1 MNGGSKGERI
11 YAALIRLYPRSFR
24 EDYGADLLQLLRDQ
38 CAEEPAW
45 RACGRALVD
54 LAITVPSQRLEVL
67 VHNNST
73 RVVSLLYAAVATAGA
88 LLAIVGGSNPV
99 TLIAGL
105 LVAVAAGAMAI
116 IAHRRGAPMAA
127 APTTAAWW
135 KFILAG
141 LCLIVTVII
150 AAGAGIDAWYLGM
163 IAVLLGAVLSATGAV
178 LGVAHLVRRRPGAV
192 PT

>member
-1 MNGGSKGERI
+1 MNGGTKGEQV
-11 YAALIRLYPRSFR
+11 YAALIRLYPPSFR
-24 EDYGADLLQLLRDQ
+24 QDYGADLVQLLREQ

-45 RACGRALVD
+45 RVYGRALVD
-54 LAITVPSQRLEVL
+54 LAITVPSQRLEAL

-88 LLAIVGGSNPV
+88 LVAVVGGSNTV
-99 TLIAGL
+99 TLIVGL
-105 LVAVAAGAMAI
+105 LIALAAAAMTVTAY
-116 IAHRRGAPMAA
+116 RRGAPPAA
-127 APTTAAWW
+127 APTAAWW

-141 LCLIVTVII
+141 LCLIVAVII
-150 AAGAGIDAWYLGM
+150 AAGAGVDAWYVGM

-178 LGVAHLVRRRPGAV
+178 LGVAHLVRRRPRAL